1 MLSVVG
7 QGGMSICSVRREDC
21 SRKSKT
27 CCTHW
32 LHQPMTTFMTWCPC
46 FLGLRRWCK
55 THVDMVRSFSP
66 GFWWYRSTSTFL
78 QTSNTLPQA
87 HTSTKHEEPVEFLA
101 DNLVRLYETCQGGAV
116 CCARRGAHTVGTGS
130 ARSVAQAREVHAI
143 NDGRSFA

>member
-55 THVDMVRSFSP
+55 THVDMVRSFGGTRQISAVP
-66 GFWWYRSTSTFL
+66 AHFFRLPTPYLKLTHKRNMKSQSRLL
-78 QTSNTLPQA
+78 QTTYFV
-87 HTSTKHEEPVEFLA
+87 STKHARVAL
-101 DNLVRLYETCQGGAV
+101 CAV
-116 CCARRGAHTVGTGS
+116 QDGAHIPSG
-130 ARSVAQAREVHAI
+130 REV
-143 NDGRSFA
+143 REVSPKQERCMQ